1 MKPDQCT
8 AAESP
13 LRTQR
18 TPVNSQTSS
27 DQFRLQKQFVSRQ
40 QRETE
45 MKSLTQQDL
54 QSVGVQVQS
63 LRLLLHH
70 VHLLRLLVV
79 VTVDA
84 GVGQHLQAGVR
95 ESLGQLGLP
104 REEQRFFGR

>member
-18 TPVNSQTSS
+18 TAVRPVQTAETVC
-27 DQFRLQKQFVSRQ
+27 KQADV
-40 QRETE
+40 
-45 MKSLTQQDL
+45 KSLTQQDL

-70 VHLLRLLVV
+70 VHLLCLLVV

-84 GVGQHLQAGVR
+84 GVGQHLQTA
-95 ESLGQLGLP
+95 
-104 REEQRFFGR
+104 EQGAFNT